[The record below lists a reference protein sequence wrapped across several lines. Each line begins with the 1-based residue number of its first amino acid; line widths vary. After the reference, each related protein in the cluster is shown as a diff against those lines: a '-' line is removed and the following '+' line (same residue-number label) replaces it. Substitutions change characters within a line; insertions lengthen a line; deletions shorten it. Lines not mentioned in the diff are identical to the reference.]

1 MRGKLMVLSV
11 FLLAALMA
19 VPVMGR
25 SIGPQKAVKNPH
37 LMTAPEG
44 VELLL
49 PSGGVH
55 EWVADTEVS
64 AMDFMHALDA
74 SRARIPNAMV
84 LSISDLTG
92 LMTDPQSALNVEN
105 KWGFV
110 SYDVLVGLM
119 VFSGY
124 TQEEAEAMASMWPD
138 GVYVRFVNV
147 GKMWNS

>member
-1 MRGKLMVLSV
+1 MVLCV

-19 VPVMGR
+19 VPVMGK
-25 SIGPQKAVKNPH
+25 SVGPQKAVKNPH
-37 LMTAPEG
+37 ITIAPEEG

-55 EWVADTEVS
+55 EWMADTEVS

-74 SRARIPNAMV
+74 SKARIPNAMV
-84 LSISDLTG
+84 LSTLDLMG
-92 LMTDPQSALNVEN
+92 LMSDHEAALNVEN

-110 SYDVLVGLM
+110 SYDVLVELM
-119 VFSGY
+119 VLSGF
-124 TQEEAEAMASMWPD
+124 TQDEAEEMASGWPD
-138 GVYVRFVNV
+138 GVFVRFVNV